1 MLRLLA
7 SLFLVVSTYAYQQD
21 LTKVPNG
28 NMYGIT
34 LGHPGGATKK
44 ATGFANSFY
53 SSGQKWTKAFCQ
65 ADADGDGQS
74 NGFEMGDPC
83 CVWSVGK
90 TPMITTSLSDPNS
103 ASSKTTRMMPNCVQS
118 YHMLHMRNMQKML
131 QCPVC
136 AQALQLE
143 MAKPSDNAVDFTLLS
158 VKSCKTATQDDQQQ
172 VLCVKTLIKNA
183 DQLFNDQ
190 KNGVSPTQSCMNL
203 GLMCAPSPTTQ
214 APLPTTQAPVPT
226 TSAPLPTTQ
235 APVPTTN
242 APLPTTQAPVPTP
255 PLPPIIVYGSLS
267 GVCQCQCDNFQTQIA
282 VSQCGCN
289 CRTLFEQ
296 CTNAKNVNSNCNIGQ
311 SKTDTALPGPGV
323 CACGKARYDVASCD
337 SDECYKMCDLRN
349 TGHGVCTTKKMN
361 MITTIASPPVETTP
375 SDTPISGNGMTI
387 MISVISTLV
396 AVSVLWGVSRLCNSK
411 IKKEPVLDPN
421 DQSFSELPDVEYV
434 EYTNVK

>member
-7 SLFLVVSTYAYQQD
+7 SLFILTSTYAYQQD
-21 LTKVPNG
+21 LAKVPNG

-53 SSGQKWTKAFCQ
+53 SSGQKWNKAFCQ
-65 ADADGDGQS
+65 ADSDGDGQS

-83 CVWSVGK
+83 CVWTNGK
-90 TPMITTSLSDPNS
+90 TPMFTTSLSDPNS
-103 ASSKTTRMMPNCVQS
+103 ASSKTVRMMPNCVQS
-118 YHMLHMRNMQKML
+118 YHMKQQML

-136 AQALQLE
+136 IQALQLE
-143 MAKPSDNAVDFTLLS
+143 LAKPSDNAVDFTLLS

-203 GLMCAPSPTTQ
+203 GLMCVQHLPPTQAPTVAPLPTTNAPVPTTQ
-214 APLPTTQAPVPT
+214 APLPTTKAPM
-226 TSAPLPTTQ
+226 
-235 APVPTTN
+235 
-242 APLPTTQAPVPTP
+242 PTP

-267 GVCQCQCDNFQTQIA
+267 GVCQCQCDNFQTQFA

-289 CRTLFEQ
+289 CRNIFTQ
-296 CTNAKNVNSNCNIGQ
+296 CANAKNVNSNCNIGPS
-311 SKTDTALPGPGV
+311 SKTDALLPGPGV

-337 SDECYKMCDLRN
+337 SDECYKVCDLRN
-349 TGHGVCTTKKMN
+349 AGHGVCTTKKMN
-361 MITTIASPPVETTP
+361 GELIATVVSPPVEASTTVTTP
-375 SDTPISGNGMTI
+375 LSGNGMTI

-396 AVSVLWGVSRLCNSK
+396 AVSILWGMSRLCNLAN
-411 IKKEPVLDPN
+411 KKEPMLDMLDS
-421 DQSFSELPDVEYV
+421 DQSFSELPDVEY
-434 EYTNVK
+434 TDVK